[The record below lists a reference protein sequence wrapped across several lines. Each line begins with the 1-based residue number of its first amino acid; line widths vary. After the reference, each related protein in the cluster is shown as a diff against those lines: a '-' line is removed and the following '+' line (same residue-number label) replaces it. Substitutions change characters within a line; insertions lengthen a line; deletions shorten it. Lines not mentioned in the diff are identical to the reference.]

1 MPSQTYTVSQAATDE
16 FLNGMVAQLYL
27 AGATPAGGSFKL
39 PVFADAE
46 SIQAI
51 LSDPAQFPKVTN
63 MGLLDGLGE
72 SRFTANGKAWEVRR
86 SLTLGAY
93 SQAGSSNQA
102 DAVMKTYREQFANC
116 DSTVEG
122 IQSALLRASSAIFFR
137 ALGCQADTGN
147 LLEWFAS
154 ARLYLKR
161 LQYFSW
167 NAPNAADAAAL
178 RREAR
183 DIMQRFSDAASRSP
197 SLARLMDTYR
207 DQARDLTAFD
217 PCSELLMNFLAG
229 VETTAATLSF
239 AIDRL
244 GVDARV
250 QRRLHEELDGDA
262 GSDVYL
268 GCFIRETM
276 RYFPAVPFVLRETAA
291 ACVLNDVSLSAGDKI
306 LLSIV
311 GLHHNPLYWSEPE
324 IFDCSRR
331 EFLDHSWNR
340 RAFLPFLAGP
350 RMCGGARLANLE
362 LTEALKAFLRQFLVT
377 GSSDAIGFD
386 YGLALRP
393 RSSQALHI
401 SRRRDS

>member
-1 MPSQTYTVSQAATDE
+1 MLSQTYTVSQAATDA
-16 FLNGMVAQLYL
+16 FLNGMVAELYHTG
-27 AGATPAGGSFKL
+27 AGAAGGSFTL

-51 LSDPAQFPKVTN
+51 LVSPAQFPKVAN

-72 SRFTANGKAWEVRR
+72 SRFTANGQNWEVRR
-86 SLTLGAY
+86 SLTLDAY
-93 SQAGSSNQA
+93 SQAGSSNHA
-102 DAVMKTYREQFANC
+102 DAVAKIYREQFASC

-122 IQSALLRASSAIFFR
+122 VQGALLRASSAIFFR
-137 ALGCQADTGN
+137 ALGCDADTGN

-167 NAPNAADAAAL
+167 NAPNASDASAIQ
-178 RREAR
+178 REAG
-183 DIMQRFSDAASRSP
+183 DIIKRFSEAVSRSP
-197 SLARLMDTYR
+197 SLVTLMNTYR
-207 DQARDLTAFD
+207 DQARDLMAFD
-217 PCSELLMNFLAG
+217 PLSELLMNFLAG

-250 QRRLHEELDGDA
+250 QQRLHKELDGA
-262 GSDVYL
+262 SGSEVHL

-276 RYFPAVPFVLRETAA
+276 RYFPAIPFVLRETAA
-291 ACVLNDVSLSAGDKI
+291 ACVLNGVSLSAGDKI

-311 GLHHNPLYWSEPE
+311 GLHRNPLYWSEPE

-331 EFLDHSWNR
+331 EFMDHSWNR

-362 LTEALKAFLRQFLVT
+362 LIEALKVFVRQFVVS

-393 RSSQALHI
+393 GSSQALQI
-401 SRRRDS
+401 SRRSET